1 MTAQTAKLSEF
12 LKTRQANKLFISGA
26 VSIVVVIGMMA
37 FLLGTP
43 ASNALL
49 QLLDGKAWLSDDTK
63 GTVMLANGA
72 TGNVD
77 VTVPIPDGKGGQLRV
92 VRVGKHSVVI
102 NDRNGKVSRLDLAN
116 LKIAKSATLAG
127 NGLDVIPMGKRLLVV
142 HKAKGLIELFDPMS
156 LKPLGRI
163 NVGSPLT
170 RAVVDAKGVAWV
182 ADSAGGELI
191 SVTWDETKKKLVQGS
206 VGIPGKSSY
215 QLASVRGAPTL
226 IDAGRG
232 TIQKVVNGKLGG
244 SITAPFETNDKPAV
258 ARVIEGSTIPIAA
271 SSDSHGAVIIAEE
284 QRQFRTPFADRNG
297 HEFGEPVM
305 FAERVY
311 LPDYTTGELIT
322 LDSSGGQI
330 GSAKKIGSGQFS
342 VRVEEGYLWIDD
354 AGGKEAFVVSSN
366 GKLRPINQSVEP
378 TKPGNEIAVEP
389 DDPKASPTAGS
400 AGGVSTP
407 TPTPPLVEAV
417 VATSPPAPPG
427 SVEALAGNRTAIVSW
442 TGGADIFPFGT
453 ASSHKVVWSVGSK
466 DEEKTVSGE
475 TRSMTVTGLTNG
487 SSYTF
492 AVSAINS
499 VGESTATK
507 SNAIKPSAEV
517 PDAPTKVTARANKN
531 GNVDI
536 SWTAADG
543 QGNAISGYTVSASAK
558 TGAGKIQLA
567 DGVTGTSYK
576 AKAGKGEL
584 TLGESYVFRV
594 VAINELGKI
603 SAESAP
609 SGEVQVYSLPGT
621 PGGLNATATSG
632 TVALSWSAPA
642 RNGGDFL
649 DYVVAA
655 NGVTPKNVTTTTA
668 TFTGLT
674 NGTTY
679 TFTVAARTQANRA
692 TVTGPTA
699 AATATPGTAPAISV
713 AASFSGDR
721 NINWSYNFNANS
733 SGAATCTVFRDS
745 TLIWGPAPCE
755 ASASGSNGGLAYSTT
770 YTIRAEAKNPY
781 GTTQSNHA
789 SARTN
794 DAPQPPPRRTVSDSV
809 IDGSKKPGF
818 TGTWARR
825 GRDNGTWY
833 PSSSAPANAAY
844 WMGNG
849 HAVTLDCTMQ
859 GATYNV
865 YFVGNPTPQPWN
877 WWVRMTDGNWFP
889 TATAKLGPSNNAPY
903 PGLDGC

>member
-1 MTAQTAKLSEF
+1 MTAQTPKLSEF
-12 LKTRQANKLFISGA
+12 LKTRQANKLFVSGA
-26 VSIVVVIGMMA
+26 VSIVVIIGLMA

-49 QLLDGKAWLSDDTK
+49 QLMDGKAWLSDDTK

-92 VRVGKHSVVI
+92 VRVGKHSLVI
-102 NDRNGKVSRLDLAN
+102 NDRNGKVTRLDLAN

-191 SVTWDETKKKLVQGS
+191 SITWDETKKKLVQGS

-215 QLASVRGAPTL
+215 QLASVKGAPTL
-226 IDAGRG
+226 VDAGRG

-244 SITAPFETNDKPAV
+244 SITAPFEPNDKPAV

-271 SSDSHGAVIIAEE
+271 SSDSNGAVIIAEE

-305 FAERVY
+305 FTDRVY

-330 GSAKKIGSGQFS
+330 GSAKKIGPGKFS

-354 AGGKEAFVVSSN
+354 AGGKEAFVVSPN

-389 DDPKASPTAGS
+389 DDPTAPNPTAGPE
-400 AGGVSTP
+400 GGSSTP
-407 TPTPPLVEAV
+407 PPTPPPVEAV
-417 VATSPPAPPG
+417 VPTSPPAPPS

-442 TGGADIFPFGT
+442 TGGADTFPVGT
-453 ASSHKVVWSVGSK
+453 ASSYRVAWSAGNK
-466 DEEKTVSGE
+466 NEEKTVPGE
-475 TRSMTVTGLTNG
+475 TRSLTVSSLTNG
-487 SSYTF
+487 NPYTF

-499 VGESTATK
+499 VGESTATN
-507 SNAIKPSAEV
+507 SNTIKPSAEV
-517 PDAPTKVTARANKN
+517 PEAPTKVTARANKN
-531 GNVDI
+531 GNVDV

-543 QGNAISGYTVSASAK
+543 QGNAVSGYTVSASAK
-558 TGAGKIQLA
+558 TGTGKIQLA
-567 DGVTGTSYK
+567 DGVTATSFK
-576 AKAGKGEL
+576 AQAGKGEL

-594 VAINELGKI
+594 VAINELGKV

-609 SGEVQVYSLPGT
+609 SGEVQVYSLPGA

-642 RNGGDFL
+642 LNGGDFL

-655 NGVTPKNVTTTTA
+655 NGVTPKNVTTTTT
-668 TFTGLT
+668 TFSGLK

-679 TFTVAARTQANRA
+679 TFTVAVRTQANRA
-692 TVTGPTA
+692 TVTGPTTT
-699 AATATPGTAPAISV
+699 ATATPGTAPAISV

-745 TLIWGPAPCE
+745 TPIWGPAPCE

-770 YTIRAEAKNPY
+770 YTIKGEAKNPY
-781 GTTQSNHA
+781 GTNQSQA

-794 DAPQPPPRRTVSDSV
+794 DPPPPPPPPPAAPVV
-809 IDGSKKPGF
+809 NDGIVDAYLG
-818 TGTWARR
+818 GTWARSDP
-825 GRDNGTWY
+825 GNGTWY
-833 PSSSAPANAAY
+833 NSGTRPP
-844 WMGNG
+844 NG
-849 HAVTLDCTMQ
+849 VRWIPGGYRVDLNCTKT
-859 GATYNV
+859 GGTYTV
-865 YFVGNPTPQPWN
+865 SYKAGGSETWS
-877 WWVRMTDGNWFP
+877 WWVRLTDGTWVPSVVTGRGQN
-889 TATAKLGPSNNAPY
+889 TAY
-903 PGLDGC
+903 PGLHGC